1 MEIFHAESFLY
12 RAKVYEKTVGIRK
25 RKGKQREMRQAGGE
39 NVFDSENVAGKIAC
53 KQARGD
59 GGKEKL

>member
-1 MEIFHAESFLY
+1 M
-12 RAKVYEKTVGIRK
+12 GDG

-53 KQARGD
+53 KQARGMEGKKSYDDDRKRFGD
-59 GGKEKL
+59 G

>member
-1 MEIFHAESFLY
+1 M
-12 RAKVYEKTVGIRK
+12 GDG

-53 KQARGD
+53 KQAGWIGRIGVYRM
-59 GGKEKL
+59 